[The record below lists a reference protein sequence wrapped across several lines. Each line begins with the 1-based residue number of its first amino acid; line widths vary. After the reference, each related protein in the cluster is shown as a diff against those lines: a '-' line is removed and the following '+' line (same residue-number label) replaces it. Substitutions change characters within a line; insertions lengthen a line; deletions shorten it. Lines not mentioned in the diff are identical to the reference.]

1 MDIKTYKGR
10 SNVSG
15 AIALNDHYFIVADD
29 EDNELSVFDKREEKA
44 LKPAIALS
52 EVFDGEIKDG
62 KHQEIDLEGGA
73 RIGDVYFWIGSHST
87 NSEGDERPARRRL
100 FGIHLTEIEPGKF
113 SAQRYGSIYTKL
125 IADLKQDKRLARYNW
140 EQAERIQPK
149 SKGGLSIEGLAAT
162 PEHALLIGFRNPLAG
177 GDTENGYLKNGKAIL
192 VHLLNPLAL
201 LQGQAV
207 QFAEPIELDLD
218 GLGIRDIVW
227 RQDHEYLIVAGP
239 YHANEK
245 RLEKHRLYLWDSDSG
260 KLKRL
265 DHIDL
270 GELNIEAAFF
280 FAENK
285 NRVILL
291 SDDGKDKKSFRYV
304 SVVL

>member
-15 AIALNDHYFIVADD
+15 AIALNDRYFIVADD
-29 EDNELSVFDKREEKA
+29 EDNELSVFDRQAEKA

-62 KHQEIDLEGGA
+62 KHQEIDLEGGT

-113 SAQRYGSIYTKL
+113 SAQRCGSIYTQL
-125 IADLKQDKRLARYNW
+125 IADLKQDDRFARYDW

-149 SKGGLSIEGLAAT
+149 DKGGLSIEGLATT
-162 PEHALLIGFRNPLAG
+162 PEHGLLIGFRNPLAG
-177 GDTENGYLKNGKAIL
+177 GDNENDYLKNGKAIL

-201 LQGQAV
+201 LQGQAA

-218 GLGIRDIVW
+218 GLGIRDIAW
-227 RQDHEYLIVAGP
+227 RQDYQYLIVAGP
-239 YHANEK
+239 YHANTH
-245 RLEKHRLYLWDSDSG
+245 RLEKHWLYCWDSDSG
-260 KLKRL
+260 KLERL

-280 FAENK
+280 FPKNENQ
-285 NRVILL
+285 VVLL
-291 SDDGKDKKSFRYV
+291 SDDGKDKKSFQCV
-304 SVVL
+304 SVAL

>member
-15 AIALNDHYFIVADD
+15 AIALNDRYFIVADD
-29 EDNELSVFDKREEKA
+29 EDNELSVFDRQAEKA

-100 FGIHLTEIEPGKF
+100 FGTHLTEIEPGKF
-113 SAQRYGSIYTKL
+113 SAQRYGSIYTQL
-125 IADLKQDKRLARYNW
+125 IADLKQDKRFARYNW
-140 EQAERIQPK
+140 EQAERMPPK

-162 PEHALLIGFRNPLAG
+162 PEQGLLIGFRNPLAG

-201 LQGQAV
+201 LQGQAA
-207 QFAEPIELDLD
+207 QFAEPIELNLD
-218 GLGIRDIVW
+218 GLGIRDIAW

-239 YHANEK
+239 YHANED
-245 RLEKHRLYLWDSDSG
+245 RQEKHRLYLWDSDSG

-265 DHIDL
+265 EHIDL

-280 FAENK
+280 FPGQND
-285 NRVILL
+285 RVELL
-291 SDDGKDKKSFRYV
+291 SDDGEQKEFQCV
-304 SVVL
+304 SVEL